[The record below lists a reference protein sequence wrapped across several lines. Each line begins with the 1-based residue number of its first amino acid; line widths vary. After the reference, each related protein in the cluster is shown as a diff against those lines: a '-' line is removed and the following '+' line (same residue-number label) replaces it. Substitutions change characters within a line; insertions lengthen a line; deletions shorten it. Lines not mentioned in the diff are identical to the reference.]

1 MRTKKKVAGWKL
13 YAIELLIC
21 GQVFQKNIN
30 SEEYKFQKN
39 INSEVKFEENIKN
52 WKYETWI

>member
-1 MRTKKKVAGWKL
+1 MKTKIQRETGWKL

-30 SEEYKFQKN
+30 RILKEKLKEE
-39 INSEVKFEENIKN
+39 
-52 WKYETWI
+52 